1 MSVELPTTFVRGLAE
16 AVAEILLERLPS
28 PEPRSPWMRRDEARA
43 YMRLERSTFDKMVAD
58 GRIPSHGSER
68 VRLFH
73 RSEVDAAIM
82 RDYAP
87 APGPTA
93 LRRAS

>member
-1 MSVELPTTFVRGLAE
+1 VSVEIPTALVRGLAE
-16 AVAEILLERLPS
+16 AVAEIVAERLRS
-28 PEPRSPWMRRDEARA
+28 PEPSSPWMTKEEARV
-43 YMRLERSTFDKMVAD
+43 YMRLEPGTFDKMVSD
-58 GRIPSHGSER
+58 GRIPSHGSPR

-73 RSEVDAAIM
+73 RSEVDAAVM

-87 APGPTA
+87 ALGPTA